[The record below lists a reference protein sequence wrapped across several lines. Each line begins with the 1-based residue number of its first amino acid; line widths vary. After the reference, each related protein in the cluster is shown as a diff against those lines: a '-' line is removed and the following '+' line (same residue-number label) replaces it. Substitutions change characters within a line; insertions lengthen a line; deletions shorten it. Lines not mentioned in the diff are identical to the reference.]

1 MNYYSKVVFDFL
13 NYREYKQR
21 CEYIEKTTN
30 DIPSW
35 VVRHLADRG
44 MGIDY
49 SKDRVQT
56 SNLFDPTS
64 SAVIDAVEDNY
75 SEYIEKMKLVER
87 VEMAY
92 KGLNPIEKYIMK
104 KKYMSGYIIKDYQV
118 YTGFEFTFGRSK
130 YYKFKDEAI
139 KKAARIMGYL
149 KKT

>member
-49 SKDRVQT
+49 SKDKPV
-56 SNLFDPTS
+56 LCLWPPP
-64 SAVIDAVEDNY
+64 
-75 SEYIEKMKLVER
+75 
-87 VEMAY
+87 
-92 KGLNPIEKYIMK
+92 LNPDLTM
-104 KKYMSGYIIKDYQV
+104 
-118 YTGFEFTFGRSK
+118 
-130 YYKFKDEAI
+130 
-139 KKAARIMGYL
+139 
-149 KKT
+149 

>member
-87 VEMAY
+87 VETAY
-92 KGLNPIEKYIMK
+92 KGMNPIEQFVMDEKYKTGRIVEDK
-104 KKYMSGYIIKDYQV
+104 DVYNHPDFPFGKTKYYEIKDSAV
-118 YTGFEFTFGRSK
+118 
-130 YYKFKDEAI
+130 
-139 KKAARIMGYL
+139 KKAARITGYL
-149 KKT
+149 